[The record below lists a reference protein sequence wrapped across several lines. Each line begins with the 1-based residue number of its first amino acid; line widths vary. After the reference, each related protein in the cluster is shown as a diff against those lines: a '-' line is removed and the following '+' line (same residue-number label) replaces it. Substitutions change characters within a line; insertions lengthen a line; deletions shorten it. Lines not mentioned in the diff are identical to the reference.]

1 MRGEDAPRQ
10 REGEGGS
17 LALRL
22 GLRQVKGLGAAEA
35 RALVAARGK
44 GYADPRA
51 LWRRAGLG
59 TKALEALARADA
71 FRSLGLDRR
80 AALWAVKGLPAGVK
94 SAAPLPLFA
103 AARAEELGAEPAVQL
118 PELRLSEHVVDDYAS
133 LRFSLKAHPVSFLRA
148 GLAAEGRV
156 EAARLA
162 EWPKDKPVKVAGLVL
177 VRQRP
182 GTAKGVIFATLEDE
196 TGVVNVIVWPDVFA
210 RQRKVLLG
218 ARLLGVEGPLQ
229 REGLVIHVIAK
240 RLVDLSPRLAQLSAP
255 ESDSGSDRAARD
267 PGACALYP
275 SRNFR

>member
-1 MRGEDAPRQ
+1 LEPASTGPD
-10 REGEGGS
+10 G

-35 RALVAARGK
+35 RALVAARGN

-80 AALWAVKGLPAGVK
+80 AALWAVKGLPAGTK

-103 AARAEELGAEPAVQL
+103 AARTEDLGAEPAVQL

-133 LRFSLKAHPVSFLRA
+133 LRFSLKAHPVSFLRP
-148 GLAAEGRV
+148 GLAAEGMV
-156 EAARLA
+156 EAARLP
-162 EWPKDKPVKVAGLVL
+162 ELPKDKPVKVAGLVL

-240 RLVDLSPRLAQLSAP
+240 RLVDLSPRLEQLSAP
-255 ESDSGSDRAARD
+255 QGDSGFDRAAREA
-267 PGACALYP
+267 GAPALYP

>member
-1 MRGEDAPRQ
+1 M
-10 REGEGGS
+10 
-17 LALRL
+17 L
-22 GLRQVKGLGAAEA
+22 
-35 RALVAARGK
+35 

-80 AALWAVKGLPAGVK
+80 AALWAVKGLPRGAKSGGAK

-118 PELRLSEHVVDDYAS
+118 PGMRLSEHVVDDYAS
-133 LRFSLKAHPVSFLRA
+133 LRFSLKAHPVSFLRD
-148 GLAAEGRV
+148 GLAAEGIV

-162 EWPKDKPVKVAGLVL
+162 EWPKDAPVKVAGLVL

-240 RLVDLSPRLAQLSAP
+240 RLVDLSPRLEQLSAP
-255 ESDSGSDRAARD
+255 GLDHAARE
-267 PGACALYP
+267 PGAPALYP